1 MYFLNF
7 FLELHLHSDRLGV
20 LYSPYFLLLF
30 FLAGR
35 TVEDLRTDKLVS
47 GKCSNTSNTNSSM
60 VPYGTGITNI
70 TLAICAFMFNNFF
83 DFLMIV

>member
-35 TVEDLRTDKLVS
+35 TVGDLRTDKLVS
-47 GKCSNTSNTNSSM
+47 GKCSNTSM

-70 TLAICAFMFNNFF
+70 TLAICAFMFNILIT
-83 DFLMIV
+83 FLIS